1 MTVSLCLPKL
11 AERVMSGCVPKLTG
25 AGREG
30 YEWLCP
36 YAYWSWQRGLRV
48 AVFLSLLELAERVKS
63 GCVSLCLLELAER
76 VMGGCVHKPTGAG
89 REGYEWL
96 CP

>member
-1 MTVSLCLPKL
+1 MTVFLSLLEL

-48 AVFLSLLELAERVKS
+48 AVFLSLLELAERVMS
-63 GCVSLCLLELAER
+63 GCVPML
-76 VMGGCVHKPTGAG
+76 TGAG
-89 REGYEWL
+89 REG
-96 CP
+96 